1 MEKNGLYSLNEI
13 LEIYDSVLLDTCTL
27 IAPFAQQRTN
37 DPLKNISRMY
47 FNHRLRKNIL
57 CALEN
62 HDPLFITEGIS
73 LEYRAGAHFN
83 YKKNIKFLDNL
94 INKEDLD
101 VNRKE
106 ELDCLR
112 FQRNAKSERL
122 HFLREFKEKDM
133 VLNLSKGQEAKYSK
147 LKDKHYSIMKNNGLR
162 DNNIIL
168 ILSAAVLANT
178 VGSSAVLSNNRNIKK
193 ARNHLVKEGEVDGD
207 DFSVYVRE
215 IRNQFKVWN

>member
-1 MEKNGLYSLNEI
+1 
-13 LEIYDSVLLDTCTL
+13 
-27 IAPFAQQRTN
+27 
-37 DPLKNISRMY
+37 
-47 FNHRLRKNIL
+47 
-57 CALEN
+57 
-62 HDPLFITEGIS
+62 
-73 LEYRAGAHFN
+73 
-83 YKKNIKFLDNL
+83 
-94 INKEDLD
+94 
-101 VNRKE
+101 
-106 ELDCLR
+106 LR